1 MDFVMYY
8 NIRFA
13 SVHQTMI
20 VVTSLFIESMVQ
32 LQEVPDGLLVA
43 QDQQPGLHSFC
54 WDHC

>member
-8 NIRFA
+8 NISFA
-13 SVHQTMI
+13 SVDQTMI
-20 VVTSLFIESMVQ
+20 VVTFLFIESMVQ
-32 LQEVPDGLLVA
+32 LQEVPDGLLAA

>member
-1 MDFVMYY
+1 MEFVMYY
-8 NIRFA
+8 IIRFA

-32 LQEVPDGLLVA
+32 LQEIPDGLLVA